1 MCVYICTYVIYIYI
15 YIVIYIVI
23 YIYNY
28 ISYTK
33 KICTIP
39 TIPKDPIEDHESC
52 TARKCGK
59 RKKHT
64 FIPKFSPVTTKDP
77 TFTFCHGR
85 LTQFSF

>member
-1 MCVYICTYVIYIYI
+1 MCVYIYIYIYICTYVIYI
-15 YIVIYIVI
+15 VIYI

-33 KICTIP
+33 KICTVP

-64 FIPKFSPVTTKDP
+64 FIPKFSPCYYKGPHVHVLP
-77 TFTFCHGR
+77 
-85 LTQFSF
+85 L